1 MFTFAAGTMVL
12 PGEYL
17 VLTQNAADSF
27 DFGFGGGGDA
37 VNLYD
42 GLATLVDTTAW
53 VDGEGAEPGSW
64 GRSPNGTG
72 NFASLAAVSPG
83 AANP

>member
-1 MFTFAAGTMVL
+1 MNTWCSRKND
-12 PGEYL
+12 P
-17 VLTQNAADSF
+17 NSF

-42 GLATLVDTTAW
+42 GSATLVDSTTW

-64 GRSPNGTG
+64 GRLPNGTG
-72 NFASLAAVSPG
+72 NFASLAAVTPG
-83 AANP
+83 AANQ